1 MSHYVAAYDTEAI
14 YKWWEESKT
23 EGGINGYEAVARYDQ
38 QSLKDFLNGV
48 QAVAEVHANSQT
60 PATFFIVAKLLDY
73 VSNEL
78 RSILNNPIFDLQC
91 HSYTHPDLVAI
102 SDNEA
107 ALRRELGD
115 SKKRIEDVFGIEVI
129 GLTAPGGY
137 ARGFRGQERIL
148 AMMQELGYRYVR
160 SVGAG
165 PRETVPAPLVQPFW
179 YDFDGF
185 SEILE
190 IPSHAWH
197 DNILTG
203 QPGIVHWP
211 PVLPWPYPT
220 KMPTDARGVYDAY
233 APGIKYSVQH
243 DLLTYTPVFH
253 PWSIYRVSQEA
264 EQIKLLVAHAKEHME
279 VVSCSELYNK
289 IFIDRSLACGIPPS

>member
-14 YKWWEESKT
+14 YKWWEEPKT

-38 QSLKDFLNGV
+38 ESLKDFLNGV

-78 RSILNNPIFDLQC
+78 CSILNNPIFDLQC

-102 SDNEA
+102 SDNQA
-107 ALRRELGD
+107 ALRHEFGD
-115 SKKRIEDVFGIEVI
+115 SKKRIEDVFGVEVI

-148 AMMQELGYRYVR
+148 AMMQEVGYRYVR

-179 YDFDGF
+179 YDLDGF